1 MSTTL
6 TTEQVSFSN
15 VSTTACSADGN
26 GGGLLLTV
34 RVASANVGR
43 DPAELLSPR
52 AGNATAEV
60 ANAETSAWE
69 GNTKTRSQAAGG
81 RGDRGKQT
89 QESGLCAHL

>member
-15 VSTTACSADGN
+15 VSTTACSAEGN

-34 RVASANVGR
+34 RVASASVGR
-43 DPAELLSPR
+43 NPAELLSPR

-60 ANAETSAWE
+60 ANAETSTE
-69 GNTKTRSQAAGG
+69 RRETTKEASERQPHQGEG
-81 RGDRGKQT
+81 RGV
-89 QESGLCAHL
+89 CAPVN